1 MKTSRPVFDT
11 ASRAAKRWFP
21 TVALLGLI
29 AGATAQSAFAQGSVV
44 IYRCTDASGALTIQ
58 NGTPCPKGSKQVRR
72 VMEAA
77 PAALASPAVAPSPE
91 PAPAPVRPPR
101 ALVNPPPPAAV
112 PSPPP
117 IAPEPETAIADSDRL
132 PPPWLYECRTYNDD
146 TYFSEVGAPAPR
158 CVTLNPTGLS
168 GVIESNNVSACE
180 MKTDQCQRVPD
191 GALCDSWRRRLRE
204 VQSALQFGAPEN
216 RAEAEAE
223 VQRVTRVVRDS
234 TCGRQ

>member
-1 MKTSRPVFDT
+1 MFKTESMQ
-11 ASRAAKRWFP
+11 ASPATRLWLPAA
-21 TVALLGLI
+21 ALLGLI
-29 AGATAQSAFAQGSVV
+29 LCATTQVASAQATVV
-44 IYRCTDASGALTIQ
+44 IYRCTDANGALTIQ
-58 NGTPCPKGSKQVRR
+58 NGTPCPKGNKQERR

-77 PAALASPAVAPSPE
+77 PTSSAPAFVPPP
-91 PAPAPVRPPR
+91 PAPAPVPVQPAPPS
-101 ALVNPPPPAAV
+101 APPPAVA

-117 IAPEPETAIADSDRL
+117 IAPEPETTIADSDRL

-191 GALCDSWRRRLRE
+191 GALCDGWRRRLRE
-204 VQSALQFGAPEN
+204 VQSSLQFGASEN

-223 VQRVTRVVRDS
+223 VQRVMRVVRDS
-234 TCGRQ
+234 TCGKQ

>member
-1 MKTSRPVFDT
+1 MTMFQTESMQ
-11 ASRAAKRWFP
+11 ASPATRLWLPAA
-21 TVALLGLI
+21 TLLGLI
-29 AGATAQSAFAQGSVV
+29 LCATTQVASAQATVV
-44 IYRCTDASGALTIQ
+44 IYRCTDANGALTIQ
-58 NGTPCPKGSKQVRR
+58 NGTPCPKGNKQERR

-77 PAALASPAVAPSPE
+77 PTSSAPAFVPPP
-91 PAPAPVRPPR
+91 PAPAPVPVQPAPPS
-101 ALVNPPPPAAV
+101 APPPAVA

-117 IAPEPETAIADSDRL
+117 IAPEPETTIADSDRL

-191 GALCDSWRRRLRE
+191 GALCDGWRRRLRE
-204 VQSALQFGAPEN
+204 VQSALQFGAPDN

-223 VQRVTRVVRDS
+223 VQRVMRVVRDS
-234 TCGRQ
+234 TCGKQ